1 MKRLSLFVF
10 ALCTCVTFCTDKDTG
25 PQNVWRRTLE
35 PRLSNTE
42 EWRPCRRKPPVAGRV
57 VEETQCGTA
66 EPDWPPVPE
75 SAEACDEIVA
85 THAQALRILSFQ
97 PRCTDVA
104 IHALERFARTDAG
117 AMSDVAAAYYVRAQ
131 RNDQPSD
138 FLLALDA
145 AEQAVAAAPDLP
157 AARFNRALAQEAL
170 GLSEEAIR
178 SWEQF
183 LKSERSRWWEQFLK
197 SERSDWAYEAR
208 QHYNRL
214 IQQSTLEDAQRW
226 QRNRDSLPGALR
238 AGDRAAVARL
248 IAPFPYEAQRYFDEV
263 LLPQWAAAPARQNLD
278 PLRLFA
284 TELSSRMDDDP
295 FVTGVSDAISKASPE
310 QLAALQQGHLAFES
324 ARLAERE
331 FDYSGAAVHYKKA
344 AELLAR
350 GNSPFRL
357 RAELG
362 YAVGLSF
369 NQSERPRVLPLLL
382 SIDEEAAKH
391 SYRHLRARVE
401 WIRGIFLDQVNF
413 LESLAAYDAA
423 AAEYA
428 RLHDDQGLIAIHT
441 RRAGVLRILGHHEL
455 AWRAAFYAV
464 RKAHHL
470 LSPKDRNIL
479 LLETSLTAMALGHPR
494 TALLYLNADV
504 RFLQRELR
512 DTLAADAPRVQGL
525 RQQLSAV
532 LRHRAAIQLHLE
544 RSESAVRDL
553 DESARLFQAGGNRD
567 VNVRRILQ
575 ARADEVRGQALMRSR
590 PLEAVVAFSKAMEG
604 VSSDFRTFRAS
615 LLAQRA
621 EAELLAGL
629 GPDAERDLR
638 QSLDVLRE
646 EESFILAT
654 RQSGEGED
662 LWTSYFARFQD
673 TYRVLIRHL
682 VDEGRP
688 AAAFTYAERARA
700 FEVLDLVKRLSSE
713 PRVPGLEATSDE
725 NSAGKMIAEI
735 QASLPTGTFLI
746 QYCVLE
752 DRTYTWVIARDAFQL
767 LTSLRVKSADTVRWS
782 AELQEA
788 ARSRNKNAADTVLLA
803 AFAGLAAEPLDAIAR
818 MPGGR
823 HPNRLVFM
831 PDGAIHGL
839 PLVALRNPETR
850 RYLLEEAPVEISG
863 STSLYLSSLAR
874 DRALAF
880 PANPSVLIIGDP
892 EFDGSL
898 TFAQGMKRLPYAKSE
913 ANEIHSLYAPY
924 ADMLTDA
931 AATVPAFLERAAQHD
946 IVHIAGH
953 AIVNPR
959 RPSHSLLLLA
969 PSPNRS
975 GAIDAQELLTRLK
988 LDRTRLVILSTCSSA
1003 GGLPVGPEGVAP
1015 LVRPLLAA
1023 GVPAVIGSLWDVDDA
1038 TTEELMVSFHRH
1050 YEEGSDAAEAMR
1062 AAQLGLLSKTN
1073 HNPGLRSV
1081 LAWAPF
1087 QVIGHAS
1094 SPFAAR
1100 APALGG
1106 TPLGIHSSHSLQR
1119 PDRLRP
1125 Q

>member
-1 MKRLSLFVF
+1 MKRLSLFVI
-10 ALCTCVTFCTDKDTG
+10 ALCTCVTFCTPKDTG
-25 PQNVWRRTLE
+25 RQDMWRRTVE
-35 PRLSNTE
+35 PRLSKATE
-42 EWRPCRRKPPVAGRV
+42 WQECRSKPPVAGRV
-57 VEETQCGTA
+57 VEETQCGPA
-66 EPDWPPVPE
+66 EPASPPVPE
-75 SAEACDEIVA
+75 PADACDEIVE
-85 THAQALRILSFQ
+85 THVQALRILSFQ

-104 IHALERFARTDAG
+104 IHALERFARNDAG

-138 FLLALDA
+138 FLHALDA
-145 AEQAVAAAPDLP
+145 AEQALAAAPDLP

-170 GLSEEAIR
+170 GLSEEAIK
-178 SWEQF
+178 SWEHF
-183 LKSERSRWWEQFLK
+183 LGR
-197 SERSDWAYEAR
+197 ERSDWSDEAR

-214 IQQSTLEDAQRW
+214 IQQSALDDTRRW
-226 QRNRDSLPGALR
+226 QHNRDSLPGALGAR
-238 AGDRAAVARL
+238 DRKAVARL

-263 LLPQWAAAPARQNLD
+263 LLPQWASAPTQEHFAGVL
-278 PLRLFA
+278 LFA
-284 TELSSRMDDDP
+284 TELSSRQADDP
-295 FVTGVSDAISKASPE
+295 LVTDVIDAISKATPE
-310 QLAALQQGHLAFES
+310 QLAALQEGHRAFET
-324 ARLAERE
+324 ARLAERS
-331 FDYSGAAVHYKKA
+331 FNYSDAAANYKKA
-344 AELLAR
+344 SELLAR
-350 GNSPFRL
+350 GNSPYRL
-357 RAELG
+357 RADLG
-362 YAVGLSF
+362 YAAGLSF
-369 NQSERPRVLPLLL
+369 HQQERPRVLPLLL
-382 SIDEEAAKH
+382 SIDQEAAKRG
-391 SYRHLRARVE
+391 YRRLRARIQ
-401 WIRGIFLDQVNF
+401 WIRAIFLDQISF
-413 LESLAAYDAA
+413 IESLAAYDAA
-423 AAEYA
+423 SAEYA
-428 RLHDDQGLIAIHT
+428 RLHDDQGLTAIHS

-455 AWRAAFYAV
+455 AWRAAFYAI
-464 RKAHHL
+464 RRAHHL
-470 LSPKDRNIL
+470 IEPKDRNAL

-494 TALLYLNADV
+494 TALLYLNANV
-504 RFLQRELR
+504 RYLQRELR
-512 DTLAADAPRVQGL
+512 GAQSADAERIQGL
-525 RQQLSAV
+525 RQQLSVA

-544 RSESAVRDL
+544 HGDSAVRDL
-553 DESARLFQAGGNRD
+553 DESARLLHRGGNRD
-567 VNVRRILQ
+567 TNVRRILQ
-575 ARADEVRGQALMRSR
+575 AHTDEVRGQALMRSR
-590 PLEAVVAFSKAMEG
+590 PRDAVAAFSKAMEG
-604 VSSDFRTFRAS
+604 ISPNFRTFHAS

-621 EAELLAGL
+621 EAELRAGL
-629 GPDAERDLR
+629 DQEAERDLR

-646 EESFILAT
+646 EESSILAT
-654 RQSGEGED
+654 RQYGEGED
-662 LWTSYFARFQD
+662 LWSSYFSRFQD

-713 PRVPGLEATSDE
+713 PQIRSIEPTPDE
-725 NSAGKMIAEI
+725 NSARKMIAEI

-752 DRTYTWVIARDAFQL
+752 DRTYTWIIARDSFQL
-767 LTSLRVKSADTVRWS
+767 LTSPRVGRADAVRWS
-782 AELQEA
+782 TELQEA
-788 ARSRNKNAADTVLLA
+788 ARSRNRNAADTVLLA
-803 AFAGLAAEPLDAIAR
+803 AFAELAAEPLAAIAR

-823 HPNRLVFM
+823 NPNRLVFV

-850 RYLLEEAPVEISG
+850 RYLLEEAPVAISG
-863 STSLYLSSLAR
+863 STTLYLSSLQR
-874 DRALAF
+874 DRDLSST
-880 PANPSVLIIGDP
+880 ANPSVLVIGDP
-892 EFDGSL
+892 DFDESL

-913 ANEIHSLYAPY
+913 ADQIHALYAPY
-924 ADMLTDA
+924 ADILTGA
-931 AATVPAFLERAAQHD
+931 EATVPAFIERAAQHD
-946 IVHIAGH
+946 IVHVAGH
-953 AIVNPR
+953 AIVNAQ

-988 LDRTRLVILSTCSSA
+988 LDRTRLVILSACSSA

-1100 APALGG
+1100 APSHGG
-1106 TPLGIHSSHSLQR
+1106 TTLGVHSSHSLHR